1 MRRWSLPLL
10 LVALLA
16 APGCVTVHPA
26 PARPAGASAVTVPED
41 HKHPVDPR
49 RARPDTEAA
58 LPLSPMPESAAPSAG
73 AVPEAGRVPAP
84 ARPAPAAREAAAE
97 TQPARRAPER
107 RAEGPVRP
115 RRTPPLQR
123 PAVRPA
129 AKPKPRKAKGPSRT
143 PAPHRPVRAPGAGPA
158 DMTELCRAAHGVTSP
173 AVAALCHQTYGR

>member
-26 PARPAGASAVTVPED
+26 PTRPAGASLVTVPED
-41 HKHPVDPR
+41 HKHPVDPQP
-49 RARPDTEAA
+49 ARPDTGAA
-58 LPLSPMPESAAPSAG
+58 LPLSPLPESAAAPSTG
-73 AVPEAGRVPAP
+73 AVPEAGRTPAP
-84 ARPAPAAREAAAE
+84 ARPAPAASEASAE
-97 TQPARRAPER
+97 TQPARRAPDR

-115 RRTPPLQR
+115 RRMPPPR

-143 PAPHRPVRAPGAGPA
+143 PAPHRPVRAPGAGAA